1 VLQSLS
7 FGSDQF
13 MNNSVTKLI
22 EEKTNDPFILLGE
35 HFFVAFL
42 LQKNIMKF
50 NLKTSHMKN
59 LSFSQNHKM
68 SDNIFVHNKVYL
80 NKFI

>member
-1 VLQSLS
+1 
-7 FGSDQF
+7 

-42 LQKNIMKF
+42 LQKKYYEVQF
-50 NLKTSHMKN
+50 EDFTHEELEF
-59 LSFSQNHKM
+59 FSEP
-68 SDNIFVHNKVYL
+68 
-80 NKFI
+80 